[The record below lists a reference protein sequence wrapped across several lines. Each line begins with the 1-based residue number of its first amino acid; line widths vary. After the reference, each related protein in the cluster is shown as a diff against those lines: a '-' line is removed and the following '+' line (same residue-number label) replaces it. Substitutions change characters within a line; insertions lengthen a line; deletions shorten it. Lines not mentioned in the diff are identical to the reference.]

1 MRDAEP
7 FWPAQLTAGAALLLY
22 LTLPHSL
29 IMGPKGLVPAVE
41 GVLLAGL
48 VITTPRRHH
57 AQSSGLRAV
66 VVGLLALV
74 SLIVVAR
81 AVNALG

>member
-29 IMGPKGLVPAVE
+29 IM
-41 GVLLAGL
+41 
-48 VITTPRRHH
+48 
-57 AQSSGLRAV
+57 
-66 VVGLLALV
+66 
-74 SLIVVAR
+74 
-81 AVNALG
+81 